1 MFWTKN
7 HENLASTDEMRFIT
21 EKKSEVKCHKNSIE
35 NQTKDRTHRRPI
47 TIKVLAAAHSDTFE
61 FFPNFLP
68 YFLFSRNS

>member
-21 EKKSEVKCHKNSIE
+21 EKNSEAKCHKNSIE
-35 NQTKDRTHRRPI
+35 NKTKDRTHRRPI

-61 FFPNFLP
+61 FFSIF
-68 YFLFSRNS
+68 FAIFSIL